1 MKKLSDKKNWIIS
14 FLFAGIVLA
23 FITLFFNFTLI
34 DSQMQILSPNLD
46 DTVGWDMYYYNGDE
60 KTSLTPR
67 ELFETQN
74 EVYYLSRTLSESE
87 QQAGITTIKL
97 NFYNPCALFLDDVL
111 FYTFVSNYPRE
122 SCDSRQKNIT
132 KLVIIL
138 LKKKLFL

>member
-74 EVYYLSRTLSESE
+74 H
-87 QQAGITTIKL
+87 
-97 NFYNPCALFLDDVL
+97 ND
-111 FYTFVSNYPRE
+111 
-122 SCDSRQKNIT
+122 
-132 KLVIIL
+132 
-138 LKKKLFL
+138 